1 MVIIR
6 QPITSR
12 ETRMSPT
19 RRALLLAT
27 AFAPG
32 LALAHDADGKHEL
45 VDFKP
50 ISPPQPVESGDKI
63 EVIEFFQYTCPHC
76 ASYDPLL
83 QNWIKRLPADVV
95 YRRVPISWDDRNL
108 PHVRLYYTLEA
119 LGKTN
124 DLHSK
129 IFPAIQVQKR
139 PLLKPDDIA
148 DFMAA
153 NGIDRKQWLD
163 TYNSFSVVARANRAG
178 QLWRA
183 YKVDGTPMMAIE
195 GKFLTSPSMVG
206 SAEKSFVVLDSLL
219 QRARSERRG
228 NK

>member
-1 MVIIR
+1 MF
-6 QPITSR
+6 PG
-12 ETRMSPT
+12 
-19 RRALLLAT
+19 RRSVLLA
-27 AFAPG
+27 
-32 LALAHDADGKHEL
+32 ALYLPAIAIAHDADGKHEL

-50 ISPPQPVESGDKI
+50 INPPQPVESGGQI
-63 EVIEFFQYTCPHC
+63 EVVEFFQYTCPHC

-83 QNWIKRLPADVV
+83 QPWIKRLPQDVA

-129 IFPAIQVQKR
+129 VFPAIHVQKR
-139 PLLKPDDIA
+139 PLLKPDEIA

-163 TYNSFSVVARANRAG
+163 TYNSFSVAARANRAG

-183 YKVDGTPMMAIE
+183 YKVDGTPAMAVD
-195 GKFLTSPSMVG
+195 GKFMTSPSMVG
-206 SAEKSFVVLDSLL
+206 SAEKSLAVLDSLVE
-219 QRARSERRG
+219 RARTERR
-228 NK
+228 KAK